1 MKKVV
6 VAYAMA
12 EETDLENLQPV
23 IEKGGLYRLSK
34 RLDGMFS
41 FFRSPDPKG
50 HGIFC
55 HHLAWRCPP
64 SV

>member
-23 IEKGGLYRLSK
+23 IEKGGSYRLSK

-41 FFRSPDPKG
+41 FF
-50 HGIFC
+50 
-55 HHLAWRCPP
+55 
-64 SV
+64 

>member
-23 IEKGGLYRLSK
+23 IEKQGLYRMSK
-34 RLDGMFS
+34 RLDGMFTY
-41 FFRSPDPKG
+41 PYK
-50 HGIFC
+50 
-55 HHLAWRCPP
+55 
-64 SV
+64 VT